1 MISRENLIHG
11 ARRITIGIRDAAIM
25 GAKEA
30 KEYKKVLK
38 YSKEDIRDG
47 ISQIIASPISSGN
60 LLSALCSRDDVEQLY
75 FDFTD
80 EGTKITFLIKH

>member
-11 ARRITIGIRDAAIM
+11 ARRIAIGIRDAAIM

-38 YSKEDIRDG
+38 HSKEDIRDG

-60 LLSALCSRDDVEQLY
+60 LLSALCSRDDVEQFY

>member
-11 ARRITIGIRDAAIM
+11 ARRIAIGIRDAAIM

-60 LLSALCSRDDVEQLY
+60 LLSALRSRDDVEQLD

>member
-11 ARRITIGIRDAAIM
+11 ARRIAIGIRDAAIM

-47 ISQIIASPISSGN
+47 ISQIIVSPISSGN